1 MDLKN
6 LPDHLY
12 IMNQSQVLD
21 SLSSKMSTWKHW
33 NPMSVKVYKI
43 SPD

>member
-1 MDLKN
+1 MDIKN

-21 SLSSKMSTWKHW
+21 SLSSKMSTWKALKSHVCQ
-33 NPMSVKVYKI
+33 SL
-43 SPD
+43 